1 MTLSAIDKKYQTSL
15 ALLYAVGEIQ
25 QLFLI
30 ALENVSGLSRSQYL
44 SRRGQVVDDI
54 VVTKMEN
61 ILAGLERGEPIQHI
75 LGEAHFYGLNLV
87 VSPDTL
93 IPRPETE
100 ELVHLIL
107 QNHRG
112 QQGLKIIDIGTGS
125 GCIAVALA
133 KGLSNSEVWAMDVS
147 SSALSVARENARL
160 YRQQI
165 NFVQG
170 DILEW
175 DMVFGAEQQF
185 DVIVSN
191 PPYITPKEKEMMH
204 PNVLQYEPH
213 LALFVEEEAPLLF
226 YDYIADFALSHLLDT
241 GSLYFEINQ
250 YLGLETA
257 DMLRKKGFVDVRLL
271 KDINAVDRMIVAK
284 KK

>member
-75 LGEAHFYGLNLV
+75 LGEAHFYGMNLV

>member
-75 LGEAHFYGLNLV
+75 LGEAHFYGMNLV

-226 YDYIADFALSHLLDT
+226 YDYIADFALSH
-241 GSLYFEINQ
+241 FEINQ